1 MGKTYSRGQALL
13 ERPKDEVFDA
23 VIEAC
28 KENKWKVFHADKTK
42 YEIKA
47 EVPFSWLR
55 NEWASTVAIY
65 LTENEQ
71 YGNNM
76 LLDVYNDYS
85 PYPKPAIITK
95 FFDALARKIPLT
107 MNYSQD
113 LVKEIRPGEGIKGVM
128 NPSLMCTVCNRN
140 IFSFSFQKGI
150 EKLCKACFEQSCGN
164 TVLATPNAQYYGGHK
179 AFLAGGLFS
188 DFQTGSLVMT
198 EKYLLFQT
206 NDKKLENRWEII
218 IPIKDV
224 IIGGW
229 GVQEVA
235 RRKQMSGFGG
245 SVDINQ
251 DGQGDIAMGGGFIHE
266 SGKAHRLV
274 IPYIDQN
281 GIPQEPRFGIS
292 SLGGKAIRE
301 WSAKFYERVVEV
313 KRENGLD
320 VQSQTQQLKSQES
333 AQEEDTNQTMT
344 RVSNEDPI
352 QILKI
357 RLAKGE
363 ITKEQYDELRK
374 VFES

>member
-1 MGKTYSRGQALL
+1 MGKTYTRGQILL

-23 VIEAC
+23 AIKAC
-28 KENKWKVFHADKTK
+28 KENKWKVYNSDKTK
-42 YEIKA
+42 YQIEA
-47 EVPFSWLR
+47 EVPFSWLK
-55 NEWASTVAIY
+55 NEFASSIWIY
-65 LTENEQ
+65 LTDDRQ
-71 YGNNM
+71 YGNNI
-76 LLDVYNDYS
+76 LLDIYNHGAN
-85 PYPKPAIITK
+85 PKPDIIRR
-95 FFDALARKIPLT
+95 FFDALARNIYLT
-107 MNYSQD
+107 MSYSVD
-113 LVKEIRPGEGIKGVM
+113 FVKEIRPGEAI
-128 NPSLMCTVCNRN
+128 NPAFICTVCNRN

-150 EKLCKACFEQSCGN
+150 EKFCRICFEQKCGK
-164 TVLATPNAQYYGGHK
+164 TLLATPNAQYHGGHK
-179 AFLAGGLFS
+179 AYLAGGMFS
-188 DFQTGSLVMT
+188 DFQTGSLVMS

-206 NDKKLENRWEII
+206 NDKNLENRWEII

-224 IIGGW
+224 IISGW
-229 GVQEVA
+229 GVQEVT
-235 RRKQMSGFGG
+235 RRKQVSGFGG
-245 SVDINQ
+245 SVDVNQ

-301 WSAKFYERVVEV
+301 WSAKFYERVVET

-320 VQSQTQQLKSQES
+320 IQGRTELKSQEAAEGGAKGQATTTGTS
-333 AQEEDTNQTMT
+333 
-344 RVSNEDPI
+344 EDPI

-363 ITKEQYDELRK
+363 ITKEQYEELRQ